1 MFATIS
7 ANERN
12 DRNKKLFYLDRDF
25 EYTSIRF
32 FLFFPFE
39 TEGYTRITEL
49 YLICKDM
56 ITFMHKFQRL
66 VMTPSSVVNLI
77 TIKIYLQS
85 KVLKI

>member
-1 MFATIS
+1 MFATIP

-39 TEGYTRITEL
+39 TEGGHPNRRIISIL
-49 YLICKDM
+49 
-56 ITFMHKFQRL
+56 
-66 VMTPSSVVNLI
+66 
-77 TIKIYLQS
+77 
-85 KVLKI
+85 